1 MATEEIL
8 CENSQVPEFLN
19 SCEIYEISWHF
30 EVLRGNE
37 YISDY
42 WAHIYVILKWFP
54 SSVRI
59 HSNLSVHSIVRNQ
72 WELAIPFLT
81 NHVSAHSI
89 TRNQSDCFP
98 SREGK
103 WSDWLR
109 VICFVFKT
117 VVPKHRFCKLQNVW
131 NVCEFGSDY
140 MAPWV
145 NIIDSLNMTL
155 SYIGGIYS

>member
-1 MATEEIL
+1 MNWRSERANRLDFGYWRNIL
-8 CENSQVPEFLN
+8 LKLTSSRILRFRNKLLRDRSLVVEWLNLLKNAPIYTIFSQWKLAQFEQAMRIDYFIFWP
-19 SCEIYEISWHF
+19 IS
-30 EVLRGNE
+30 ECL
-37 YISDY
+37 
-42 WAHIYVILKWFP
+42 LKK
-54 SSVRI
+54 S
-59 HSNLSVHSIVRNQ
+59 
-72 WELAIPFLT
+72 
-81 NHVSAHSI
+81 
-89 TRNQSDCFP
+89 NQSDCFP
-98 SREGK
+98 LQGGK

-155 SYIGGIYS
+155 SYIGAIYS

>member
-1 MATEEIL
+1 MATEEISL
-8 CENSQVPEFLN
+8 WKFTSSRNSEFLWDF
-19 SCEIYEISWHF
+19 EITWHF
-30 EVLRGNE
+30 GVSWKTN
-37 YISDY
+37 YILDISVG
-42 WAHIYVILKWFP
+42 IYVVLTHWF
-54 SSVRI
+54 
-59 HSNLSVHSIVRNQ
+59 HNENMLNLSNQ
-72 WELAIPFLT
+72 WELAIPFSGQSGECLLKK
-81 NHVSAHSI
+81 S
-89 TRNQSDCFP
+89 NQSDCFP

>member
-1 MATEEIL
+1 MTSAIEEIFCWNL
-8 CENSQVPEFLN
+8 QVPEFWDF
-19 SCEIYEISWHF
+19 EISCWHK
-30 EVLRGNE
+30 EVLSGNE
-37 YISDY
+37 YICNFWVSIY
-42 WAHIYVILKWFP
+42 TLLAHWF
-54 SSVRI
+54 
-59 HSNLSVHSIVRNQ
+59 HNENMLNLSNQ
-72 WELAIPFLT
+72 WELAIPFSGQSGECL
-81 NHVSAHSI
+81 HKKS
-89 TRNQSDCFP
+89 NQSDCFP

-155 SYIGGIYS
+155 SYIGAIYS

>member
-1 MATEEIL
+1 MAIEEIL

-72 WELAIPFLT
+72 WELAIPILT
-81 NHVSAHSI
+81 SHV
-89 TRNQSDCFP
+89 TMRNQSDRFPSRRESSLIGQSDCFP
-98 SREGK
+98 PRGENDPIGWES
-103 WSDWLR
+103 
-109 VICFVFKT
+109 CFVFKT

-140 MAPWV
+140 
-145 NIIDSLNMTL
+145 ILYSLIWKN
-155 SYIGGIYS
+155 